1 MSRPLPSGDPTRL
14 GPFRL
19 SARLAETPAGIVF
32 WGEDERGRRA
42 TVAVLRQGAA
52 ADPAAR
58 ERFRA
63 AILAA
68 VPRRDADGAAAEG
81 NGGPRV
87 LAAQPEGP
95 TPWVAVAYEPDAG
108 DGRPAGAER
117 FLEPVALSRGR
128 RRGPLFLPYWAGGGG
143 PAVPAAAP
151 AGGPW
156 PGGGGER
163 KLAAA
168 VLALAVMLLVLA
180 VLMLLLFACRPR
192 VEAPPPDPP
201 PDSPSQSS
209 QSPSRQPSPSPSQQ
223 SPSPSPTPTPSPPS
237 PAPGGPGDGGDL

>member
-1 MSRPLPSGDPTRL
+1 L

-32 WGEDERGRRA
+32 WGEDEQGRQA

-68 VPRRDADGAAAEG
+68 LPRRDVDGEAGEAAG
-81 NGGPRV
+81 GGGPRV

-95 TPWVAVAYEPDAG
+95 APWVAVAYEPDG
-108 DGRPAGAER
+108 EGGRPVGAER
-117 FLEPVALSRGR
+117 FLEPVALAGGRRR

-143 PAVPAAAP
+143 PAVQAP
-151 AGGPW
+151 APAVGLR
-156 PGGGGER
+156 PGGAGER
-163 KLAAA
+163 RLAAA
-168 VLALAVMLLVLA
+168 VLALAAMLLVLA

-201 PDSPSQSS
+201 SDSPSQS
-209 QSPSRQPSPSPSQQ
+209 QRSPSQQ
-223 SPSPSPTPTPSPPS
+223 PSPTPSRRSPGPSPTPSPSSPS
-237 PAPGGPGDGGDL
+237 PGAPGDPGDPGDGGDL

>member
-1 MSRPLPSGDPTRL
+1 MRL

-32 WGEDERGRRA
+32 WGEDERGRQA

-68 VPRRDADGAAAEG
+68 VPQNGSG
-81 NGGPRV
+81 NGDGPRV

-95 TPWVAVAYEPDAG
+95 APWVAVAYEPDAG
-108 DGRPAGAER
+108 GVRPAGAER
-117 FLEPVALSRGR
+117 FLEPVALSGGR
-128 RRGPLFLPYWAGGGG
+128 WWRRGPLFLPYWAGGGG
-143 PAVPAAAP
+143 PAVQAAAP
-151 AGGPW
+151 VGGPV
-156 PGGGGER
+156 PDGRGER
-163 KLAAA
+163 GLAAA

-180 VLMLLLFACRPR
+180 VLMLLLFACRPK
-192 VEAPPPDPP
+192 VDPPPPDPP
-201 PDSPSQSS
+201 ADSPSQSQPRS
-209 QSPSRQPSPSPSQQ
+209 QQPSPSPSSPGR
-223 SPSPSPTPTPSPPS
+223 SPSPSPSPSSGSPSPGE
-237 PAPGGPGDGGDL
+237 PGEPVGPGDGGEL